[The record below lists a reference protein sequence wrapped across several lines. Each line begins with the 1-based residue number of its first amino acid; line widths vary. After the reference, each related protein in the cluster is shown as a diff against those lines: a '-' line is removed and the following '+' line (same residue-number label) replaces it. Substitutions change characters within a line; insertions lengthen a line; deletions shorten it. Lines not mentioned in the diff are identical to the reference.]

1 MTELDNPLVPDAS
14 TPEDKLPE
22 EKLIWEG
29 CPKWQADFGFIVKS
43 FAIMILGLVLMI
55 IFLAKGWLTSIPAM
69 YRVIFFLAISSI
81 GLGMFTWIRLKRKNE
96 RYKITN
102 LNLEFEEGILSKT
115 CNNMEMWR
123 IRDIKYTQSFLDRI
137 LGVSRV
143 TLYTQ
148 DTTTPELNLIGLPKD
163 KRTYEDIKK
172 AFLVAKQRRN
182 VIGMVE

>member
-1 MTELDNPLVPDAS
+1 MSELDNPLVPDAT

-43 FAIMILGLVLMI
+43 FLIMGLGLAIMIFLLVKGWPGAKFSVPGGLGVSAVGLV
-55 IFLAKGWLTSIPAM
+55 
-69 YRVIFFLAISSI
+69 
-81 GLGMFTWIRLKRKNE
+81 MFTWIRLKRKNE

-115 CNNMEMWR
+115 VNNMEMWR
-123 IRDIKYTQSFLDRI
+123 IRDIKYTQSLLDRI
-137 LGVSRV
+137 LGVSQV

-148 DTTTPELNLIGLPKD
+148 DTTTPELHLVGLPKD
-163 KRTYEDIKK
+163 RRTYEDIKK